1 MKNMSKFAIEN
12 QPKKQEKNHSADFHR
27 QQLIGTLKEPWQ
39 ANICHAAKSTETPQL
54 ARLVGALGNAEY
66 RESERLL
73 VVISKEIFLANYEAI
88 SKALGKIRVK
98 TRAELAREMANAY
111 VANAHRELVAQARKE
126 KWWLYLS
133 DYLKNTALTQAQMI
147 CGATVGY
154 MRPVNI
160 SPCDEQ
166 RIGDYLDYC
175 RKQAATGVI
184 TVAVTKP
191 LIAEFQERA
200 GVVAA
205 PQVTH
210 AQYDL
215 STLQKAS

>member
-1 MKNMSKFAIEN
+1 MSKFALDDK
-12 QPKKQEKNHSADFHR
+12 PKKQEKHSADFYR

-39 ANICHAAKSTETPQL
+39 ANICHAAKDVETPQL
-54 ARLVGALGNAEY
+54 ARLVSALDSAQY

-88 SKALGKIRVK
+88 RQALGSIRIK
-98 TRAELAREMANAY
+98 TRAELAQQMANAY
-111 VANAHRELVAQARKE
+111 LVNAHRELVAQARKE
-126 KWWLYLS
+126 KWGLYLS

-160 SPCDEQ
+160 SPCDQQ
-166 RIGDYLDYC
+166 RISDYLDYC

-210 AQYDL
+210 ANYDV
-215 STLQKAS
+215 STFLKAA

>member
-1 MKNMSKFAIEN
+1 MAEYG
-12 QPKKQEKNHSADFHR
+12 KKVGKKSDSHSADFHR

-39 ANICHAAKSTETPQL
+39 ANICHAAKEVETPQL
-54 ARLVGALGNAEY
+54 ARLVSALDSAKY

-88 SKALGKIRVK
+88 SKALGKIRIK
-98 TRAELAREMANAY
+98 TRAELSQEMANAY
-111 VANAHRELVAQARKE
+111 LANAHRELVAQARKE
-126 KWWLYLS
+126 KWGLYLS

-160 SPCDEQ
+160 SPCDQQ

-175 RKQAATGVI
+175 RKQADTGVI

-200 GVVAA
+200 GVMAA
-205 PQVTH
+205 PQATH

-215 STLQKAS
+215 STLQKSA